1 MYQSCMG
8 LEFIKPSFSLQL
20 VIPHQDNFAHRDLA
34 VGGVTPLRIELALGS
49 VKPRPLGQ
57 GHAPHYH

>member
-1 MYQSCMG
+1 MYQSYMG
-8 LEFIKPSFSLQL
+8 LEFIKPSSSL
-20 VIPHQDNFAHRDLA
+20 QDNFAHRDLA